1 MGSTVSRASL
11 GIDYKLLRRIPYLIL
26 LVKYGINDK
35 DYTAINLTRLAN
47 DIGTTPQNVFKII
60 NRLAEEGLIIKSTI
74 SGQLAIKFTQR
85 ASEALQFVI
94 DTIRHYL
101 DERLVIRL
109 VGYIVSGLGEGSFY
123 MSLDGYV
130 KQFIE
135 KLGFKPYP
143 GTLNVRLKPEYVKY
157 RLYLDALPGIYIEG
171 FSNGVRTYGGVKCF
185 RATIQGLPGAVL
197 LIERTHHG
205 PDTIEVISPYK
216 LRDRLSLRDGDEIEV
231 LVTL

>member
-1 MGSTVSRASL
+1 M

-35 DYTAINLTRLAN
+35 DYVTINLTRLAN

-60 NRLAEEGLIIKSTI
+60 NRLAEEGGLIIKSAV

-109 VGYIVSGLGEGSFY
+109 VGNVVSGLGEGGFY
-123 MSLDGYV
+123 MSLMAM
-130 KQFIE
+130 
-135 KLGFKPYP
+135 L
-143 GTLNVRLKPEYVKY
+143 
-157 RLYLDALPGIYIEG
+157 
-171 FSNGVRTYGGVKCF
+171 S
-185 RATIQGLPGAVL
+185 
-197 LIERTHHG
+197 
-205 PDTIEVISPYK
+205 S
-216 LRDRLSLRDGDEIEV
+216 SLRSLG
-231 LVTL
+231 LNHTLGHSILG

>member
-1 MGSTVSRASL
+1 M

-26 LVKYGINDK
+26 LIKYGVNDR
-35 DYTAINLTRLAN
+35 DYVAINLTRLAN
-47 DIGTTPQNVFKII
+47 DIGTTPQNIFKII
-60 NRLAEEGLIIKSTI
+60 NRLAEDGLVIKSTVN
-74 SGQLAIKFTQR
+74 GQLVIKFTQR

-101 DERLVIRL
+101 DERLVVRL
-109 VGYIVSGLGEGSFY
+109 VGNVVSGLGEGSFY

-130 KQFIE
+130 KQFVE

-143 GTLNVRLKPEYVKY
+143 GTLNIRLKPEYIKY

-185 RATIQGLPGAVL
+185 RATIRGLPGAVL
-197 LIERTHHG
+197 VIERTHHG

-216 LRDRLSLRDGDEIEV
+216 LRDALGLRDGDEVEV